1 MNGIYKVTFEV
12 ECCEDK
18 IYKYLNHKRWGKNQQ
33 DNDVEKF
40 AIVFAKRHINA
51 GFDRVKL
58 PLDPHQR
65 SLDWCFKWYP
75 KASQTC
81 EIVRIGET
89 DPLGSAAK

>member
-40 AIVFAKRHINA
+40 AIRLLS
-51 GFDRVKL
+51 DTSM
-58 PLDPHQR
+58 LDLIELSYH
-65 SLDWCFKWYP
+65 
-75 KASQTC
+75 
-81 EIVRIGET
+81 
-89 DPLGSAAK
+89 